1 MSSSHQGVAG
11 SNPVVP
17 TSSEAVSER
26 SGTTSAS
33 FDDSSDDNVAS
44 FTALVIVFEQDV
56 EPAQRIVLDL
66 FDDVDIG
73 ARGDSD

>member
-1 MSSSHQGVAG
+1 
-11 SNPVVP
+11 
-17 TSSEAVSER
+17 VSER
-26 SGTTSAS
+26 SGTASAS